1 MSDGIEIVSLESDG
15 ELFRQIRRELGL
27 ESFAVNLLT
36 LRPRQRLRVHRHAHQ
51 EEAYIVLEGE
61 LTVIV
66 EGDPRVLRPG
76 EIAAVRPETKR
87 QLTNPSG
94 ERVVVLAIGAAGEHQ
109 SRDALAWESWEE
121 GGEGRPPQEVPLPDD
136 LPG

>member
-36 LRPRQRLRVHRHAHQ
+36 LRPRQRLRVHRHARQ